1 MGIRR
6 FLRAVVFAALIALV
20 AGIGTAAAAKKTP
33 PGSPPGNNG
42 RIKVDDDST
51 ADPNNE
57 PHIDGCRLWL
67 EFFGF
72 DTEEKVKVTF
82 VTQPPTGSGDHLL
95 TWEGTVSD
103 DPEAGDQD
111 EDNVIGFNLSEAL
124 QPFEPHDQQGYH
136 IKVSWDSVNAPGGE
150 KHKVFWLQCN
160 PVQSGTFRVQK
171 LVSPSNAGAG
181 PFTVYVNCNHTPADT
196 VLYLSPGQPQD
207 VSVPMGTTCD
217 VTEDPASSQGATV
230 SFVEENSNDDVNDG
244 EAQVTGDEPVLV
256 TVVNTYAEGSTS
268 EQPGTTQ
275 EEQPSPN
282 QEQPSRTEQGTTQE
296 EQGST
301 QGSTTPSGT
310 TPSGSTQEATVE
322 GVTTQVAGETLTAP
336 AAADTLPRTGT
347 GSTRPLAALG
357 SWALALGF
365 AGLIMGRR
373 RR

>member
-1 MGIRR
+1 MSVRPL
-6 FLRAVVFAALIALV
+6 LRVVVLTVLIAWM
-20 AGIGTAAAAKKTP
+20 AGSGWADAAKKTP
-33 PGSPPGNNG
+33 PGNPPGNNG

-72 DTEEKVKVTF
+72 DTEEKVVVTF

-136 IKVSWDSVNAPGGE
+136 VKVSWDSVNAPGGE

-160 PVQSGTFRVQK
+160 PVHLGTFRVQK
-171 LVSPSNAGAG
+171 LVSPAHPSAG
-181 PFTVYVNCNHTPADT
+181 PFTVSVTCNHTPADT
-196 VLYLSPGQPQD
+196 VLQLSPGQPQE
-207 VSVPMGTTCD
+207 VSVPMGTTCA

-230 SFVEENSNDDVNDG
+230 SFAEENSGDGMNDG
-244 EAQVTGDEPVLV
+244 KAVVTGDQPVVV
-256 TVVNTYAEGSTS
+256 TVVNTYAEGSTP
-268 EQPGTTQ
+268 EQ
-275 EEQPSPN
+275 
-282 QEQPSRTEQGTTQE
+282 
-296 EQGST
+296 QGST

-310 TPSGSTQEATVE
+310 TPSGSTQGATVE

-336 AAADTLPRTGT
+336 AGADTLPRTGT

-365 AGLIMGRR
+365 GGLIMGHRR
-373 RR
+373 R